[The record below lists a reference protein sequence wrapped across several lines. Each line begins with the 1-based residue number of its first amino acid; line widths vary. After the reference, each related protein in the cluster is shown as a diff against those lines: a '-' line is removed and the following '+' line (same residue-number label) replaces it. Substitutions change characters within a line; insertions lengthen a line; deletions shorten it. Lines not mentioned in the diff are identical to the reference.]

1 MTSRRV
7 RFALVGLL
15 ALILLGTGV
24 VLAGG
29 GVDDKLRSGQEVV
42 VGEDE
47 TVAHDLY
54 AFAGSVVVEGIVEGD
69 LVTGSG
75 GVTINGRVEGDL
87 TVGSGQVVINGEVT
101 GDVRAGTGL
110 ITVNGSIGEDLLVA
124 SGRMTITDSGSIGED
139 LIFTSGQ
146 VVVDGDVTGSILG
159 IAGEYTRNGTVGG
172 TEDVTIDPGAAP
184 QPPPTEDVTGLLGDA
199 LRQWVTVVLL
209 GGLLLLVAP
218 RAVLASEEALRRR
231 PIASAGL
238 GLGVIVGCL
247 VGVIA
252 LFLFMILAA
261 IAFGS
266 ITLDALAG
274 LVIWGGILTFLVGT
288 FLLVVAASYLVDAV
302 VGMAIARLAMRDW
315 ATSRWHEFAL
325 LVGGSFVVVLVT
337 SLPAIGGVAKLVVI
351 VLGLGAMA
359 VAFGE
364 WWSGRN
370 PPTPVAFPA
379 APVAPAPA
387 AAVAPAPA
395 PEPPAPVEPAP
406 PAEPPAPT
414 PAEPAAE
421 PAPPAKPARTRKPKP
436 PPSEPEA

>member
-1 MTSRRV
+1 MSSRRV
-7 RFALVGLL
+7 RFTLVGLV
-15 ALILLGTGV
+15 ALILIGTGAV
-24 VLAGG
+24 AAGG
-29 GVDDKLRSGQEVV
+29 GVGDKLRSGQEVV
-42 VGEDE
+42 VAEDE
-47 TVAHDLY
+47 NVAHDLY
-54 AFAGSVVVEGIVEGD
+54 AFAGSVVVDGVVEGD
-69 LVTGSG
+69 LVAGAG
-75 GVTINGRVEGDL
+75 NVTVNGRVEGDL
-87 TVGSGQVVINGEVT
+87 TVGSGMVAINGEVT
-101 GDVRAGTGL
+101 GDVRAGTGG
-110 ITVNGSIGEDLLVA
+110 ITVEGTIGEDLLVA
-124 SGRMTITDSGSIGED
+124 SGQVTITDSGSIGED

-159 IAGEYTRNGTVGG
+159 VAGEYTRNGTVGG
-172 TEDVTIDPGAAP
+172 TEDVTIDTGAAP
-184 QPPPTEDVTGLLGDA
+184 EPPPTDDIPGLVANA

-209 GGLLLLVAP
+209 GGLLLLLAP
-218 RAVLASEEALRRR
+218 RAVLASEEGLRRR

-238 GLGVIVGCL
+238 GIGVIVGYL
-247 VGVIA
+247 VGVIG

-266 ITLDALAG
+266 ITLDAIAG
-274 LVIWGGILTFLVGT
+274 LVIWGGILTFLVAT

-302 VGMAIARLAMRDW
+302 VGMAIARLAMRGW

-337 SLPAIGGVAKLVVI
+337 TLPGIGGVAKLVVI

-379 APVAPAPA
+379 APAAPPV
-387 AAVAPAPA
+387 AAVAPAAAPA
-395 PEPPAPVEPAP
+395 PEPPAPVAPAP
-406 PAEPPAPT
+406 PDPT
-414 PAEPAAE
+414 PAVE
-421 PAPPAKPARTRKPKP
+421 PAPPAKPARARKPKP